1 MKEVVIVSGA
11 RTAVG
16 NFGGTLKGVRVVDM
30 GALVIKE
37 AIKRAGLRPAVSDFL
52 KSCRPKGLGD
62 FEMTEINRK
71 FYDYDGSLT
80 PVYLDECIM
89 GNAIQAGLGQNPG
102 RQASIYAGLPEETN
116 TITINKVCASGMKA
130 ITLAAQIIK
139 AGDADVIVAG
149 GMENMSNVPYGLPE
163 ARWGYRMNMPFG
175 QIVDLMV
182 HDGLFEI
189 FNSYH
194 MGFTAENIAAKYG
207 ITRKEQDE
215 ISLLSHQR
223 ARAAI
228 VGGRVADEIVPVVIP
243 QKKGAPIVFDIDE
256 RPMETSLAKMAQL
269 PPAFKKD
276 GGTVTAGNASG
287 INDGAAAVVVM
298 SADRAKELGLKPL
311 AKIKGYASGGVDP
324 AYMGLGPIPATQKV
338 LRKLGLTMKD
348 IDLVELNEAFA
359 CQAIACLRELDINL
373 DKCNLNGSGISIGHP
388 VGATGARITYSLA
401 MQMQKQDLNLGLASL
416 CIGGGQGMAIVLERV

>member
-16 NFGGTLKGVRVVDM
+16 SFGGALKGVRVVDM

-37 AIKRAGLRPAVSDFL
+37 AIKRAGLRPAVNDFI
-52 KSCRPKGLGD
+52 KSCRPRGLGD
-62 FEMTEINRK
+62 FDMTEINKK
-71 FYDYDGSLT
+71 FYDYDKSLT
-80 PVYLDECIM
+80 PVYFDECIM
-89 GNAIQAGLGQNPG
+89 GNVIQAGLGQNPG

-163 ARWGYRMNMPFG
+163 ARWGYRMDMPFG

-182 HDGLFEI
+182 YDGLFEI
-189 FNSYH
+189 FNNYH

-207 ITRKEQDE
+207 ITRQEQDE

-228 VGGRVADEIVPVVIP
+228 ASGKVADEIVPVVIP
-243 QKKGAPIVFDIDE
+243 QKKGDPTVFDIDE
-256 RPMETSLAKMAQL
+256 RPMDTSLEKMAKL
-269 PPAFKKD
+269 PPAFKRD

-311 AKIKGYASGGVDP
+311 AKIKGHASGGVDP

-359 CQAIACLRELDINL
+359 CQAIACLRELEINL

-401 MQMQKQDLNLGLASL
+401 MQMQKQDLNMGLATL
-416 CIGGGQGMAIVLERV
+416 CIGGGQGMALVLERA

>member
-16 NFGGTLKGVRVVDM
+16 SFGGALRGVKAVDM
-30 GALVIKE
+30 GALVIRE
-37 AIKRAGLRPAVSDFL
+37 AIKRAGLRPAIDDFIR
-52 KSCRPKGLGD
+52 SCRPKGLGD
-62 FEMTEINRK
+62 FDMTEINKK
-71 FYDYDGSLT
+71 FYDYDSSLK
-80 PVYLDECIM
+80 PVYFDECIM
-89 GNAIQAGLGQNPG
+89 GNVIQAGLGQNPG
-102 RQASIYAGLPEETN
+102 RQACVYAGLPEETN
-116 TITINKVCASGMKA
+116 AITVNKVCASGMKA

-139 AGDADVIVAG
+139 AGDADIIVAG
-149 GMENMSNVPYGLPE
+149 GMENMSNVPYALPE

-175 QIVDLMV
+175 QLMDLMV

-189 FNSYH
+189 FNNYH

-207 ITRKEQDE
+207 ITRQEQDE

-228 VGGRVADEIVPVVIP
+228 AGGDVADEIVPVVIP
-243 QKKGAPIVFDIDE
+243 RKKGEPAIFDVDE
-256 RPMETSLAKMAQL
+256 RPMDTSLEKMAKI
-269 PPAFKKD
+269 PPAFKND
-276 GGTVTAGNASG
+276 GSVTAGNASG

-298 SADRAKELGLKPL
+298 SADRAKELGLEPL

-324 AYMGLGPIPATQKV
+324 AYMGLGPVPATRKV
-338 LRKLGLTMKD
+338 MGKLGLTMKD
-348 IDLVELNEAFA
+348 MDIVELNEAFA
-359 CQAIACLRELDINL
+359 CQAIACLRELEIDL

-401 MQMQKQDLNLGLASL
+401 MQMKKKDLNLGLATL
-416 CIGGGQGMAIVLERV
+416 CVGGGQGMSIVLERV

>member
-1 MKEVVIVSGA
+1 
-11 RTAVG
+11 
-16 NFGGTLKGVRVVDM
+16 
-30 GALVIKE
+30 
-37 AIKRAGLRPAVSDFL
+37 
-52 KSCRPKGLGD
+52 
-62 FEMTEINRK
+62 
-71 FYDYDGSLT
+71 
-80 PVYLDECIM
+80 M

-194 MGFTAENIAAKYG
+194 MGFTAENIAAQYG
-207 ITRKEQDE
+207 ITRQEQDE

>member
-16 NFGGTLKGVRVVDM
+16 NFGGALKGVKAVDL

-37 AIKRAGLRPAVSDFL
+37 VLKRAGLRPAVSDFVR
-52 KSCRPKGLGD
+52 SCRPQSLGE
-62 FEMTEINRK
+62 FEMTELNRK
-71 FYDYDGSLT
+71 YYDYDPSHT
-80 PVYLDECIM
+80 PVYVDECFM
-89 GNAIQAGLGQNPG
+89 GNVLQAGLGQNPG
-102 RQASIYAGLPEETN
+102 RQACLYAGLPEET
-116 TITINKVCASGMKA
+116 TAITINKLCGSGMKA

-139 AGDADVIVAG
+139 AGDAEIVVAG
-149 GMENMSNVPYGLPE
+149 GMENMSNVPYALPD

-194 MGFTAENIAAKYG
+194 MGFTAENIADKYG
-207 ITRKEQDE
+207 ITRQEQDE
-215 ISLLSHQR
+215 MALLSHQR
-223 ARAAI
+223 ARATIA
-228 VGGRVADEIVPVVIP
+228 GNLAADEIVPVLIP
-243 QKKGAPIVFDIDE
+243 QKKGEATAFAVDE
-256 RPMETSLAKMAQL
+256 RPMESSLEKLAKL

-287 INDGAAAVVVM
+287 LNDGAAAVLVM
-298 SADRAKELGLKPL
+298 SADKAKELGLKPL

-324 AYMGLGPIPATQKV
+324 AYMGLGPIPATRKV
-338 LRKLGLTMKD
+338 LGSLGLTMQD
-348 IDLVELNEAFA
+348 IDIVELNEAFA
-359 CQAIACLRELDINL
+359 CQAIACLRELDVDL
-373 DKCNLNGSGISIGHP
+373 AKCNLQGSGISIGHP

-401 MQMQKQDLNLGLASL
+401 MQMQKRDCRLGLATL
-416 CIGGGQGMAIVLERV
+416 CIGGGQGMAIVLEKV